1 MLNLSEQQLVDCA
14 GAFDNHGCNGGLPSH
29 AFEYLMYAGGHE
41 SEDDYPYTAVTGTAC
56 SYNGRPAARVSAVHN
71 ITAYGEDEL
80 LSAVGST
87 GPVSIAFQ
95 VSAAALG
102 SAMPRW
108 AFDRWSVT
116 SPTPPTPPLAE
127 FCISPALPPFPL
139 QVSDDFRHYYKGV
152 YDGVCETSPASVNHA
167 VVAVGYGATDGDGTP
182 YWIVRNSWGTS
193 WGLDGYFLIRRGV
206 NKCGLAD
213 CASFPEVE

>member
-29 AFEYLMYAGGHE
+29 AFEYLMYAGGQDTE
-41 SEDDYPYTAVTGTAC
+41 EEYPYTAATGTAC
-56 SYNGRPAARVSAVHN
+56 NYNGHPASRVTAVHN

-80 LSAVGST
+80 LSAVGTT

-95 VSAAALG
+95 VS
-102 SAMPRW
+102 
-108 AFDRWSVT
+108 
-116 SPTPPTPPLAE
+116 
-127 FCISPALPPFPL
+127 
-139 QVSDDFRHYYKGV
+139 DDFRYYSKGV

-167 VVAVGYGATDGDGTP
+167 VVAVGYGATDDEGTP
-182 YWIVRNSWGTS
+182 YWIVRNSWGPA